1 MGGTSTHDDRMLK
14 RYATFVA
21 LFNLLLGKKLL
32 RKGAK
37 SPAFS
42 ELGLVDLVLFGIST
56 HKLSRIAT
64 KAVVTSPIRAP
75 FTRFQEYLGYGEA
88 SEEAKGTG
96 GFQEAVGEL
105 LTCNYCADPWIA
117 LGMLYAFDGA
127 PARARLAMKFFSAV
141 ALADF
146 LHVSYE
152 KTRTHENVLTLHE
165 EKLEREERDTTRPRA
180 RTRR

>member
-1 MGGTSTHDDRMLK
+1 MANTSGRDTRLLK
-14 RYATFVA
+14 RYAA
-21 LFNLLLGKKLL
+21 LVTVFNLVLGRKLL
-32 RKGAK
+32 TKGAR
-37 SPAFS
+37 SPAFT
-42 ELGLVDLVLFGIST
+42 ELGLVDLFMLGLST

-64 KAVVTSPIRAP
+64 KAVVTSPFRAP

-88 SEEAKGTG
+88 NEEPKAEG

-105 LTCNYCADPWIA
+105 VSCNYCADPWIA

-165 EKLEREERDTTRPRA
+165 EKLEREERETTRPRV
-180 RTRR
+180 RSRR